1 MLLSEREKE
10 TFMEIANVLR
20 EKAVKRYVIHD
31 EEYKRLVD
39 IAEAA
44 ETYFLDQE
52 ASDDKKEQMNQIW
65 RRRSDA
71 EECGQ
76 TLLYLAGLM
85 NGISFLRDLGL
96 LDMIFEEESIFY
108 DKKDCYLVAVLP
120 GEEGC
125 IALHMTY
132 GKRLSAFIEK
142 WRGKGVKLFVIN
154 RPEDYVEYGPYR
166 FVFMLD
172 EFLNKIKPFMVQDM
186 PEGRENKEELQVAE
200 QAGETE

>member
-44 ETYFLDQE
+44 ETCFLDQE

-85 NGISFLRDLGL
+85 NGISFLRDMGL
-96 LDMIFEEESIFY
+96 LDMIFEEESIY
-108 DKKDCYLVAVLP
+108 HDRKDCYLVAVIP

-125 IALHMTY
+125 IALHMDY
-132 GKRLSAFIEK
+132 GRRLFAFVEK

-154 RPEDYVEYGPYR
+154 QPEDYVEYEPYR
-166 FVFMLD
+166 FVSMLD
-172 EFLNKIKPFMVQDM
+172 EFLDKIKPFMVQDM
-186 PEGRENKEELQVAE
+186 PEGKEKKEELPEVGP
-200 QAGETE
+200 AGGTE